1 MLFSISR
8 GSNFL
13 IFTFFWIPAF
23 VWLYLSASWPL
34 QDIFF
39 YLGTSYKIVIV
50 TGCARKS
57 DKAESWRS
65 VRQKLGSDCVCTSFR
80 TYMRSSQTQSRFYMR
95 TPHVSPGFT
104 FEVAKQ
110 SRNSSLTNHAYI
122 IIIIRAFYYI
132 HVVVIKH
139 KKQGNNITNM
149 SGISSTR
156 ALDGARGDL
165 LRCSPAVFNNRTIFF
180 LYHFLFIEGL
190 CNTHSFSQ

>member
-80 TYMRSSQTQSRFYMR
+80 TYMRSSQTQSRTYMR

-110 SRNSSLTNHAYI
+110 SRNSSLTNHAYMRTPHVSLRI
-122 IIIIRAFYYI
+122 LIVCPTKYYNFCPHPMKALYSYI
-132 HVVVIKH
+132 GGTSVTGWQVEAECLHRIWRMFLLHVDVHI
-139 KKQGNNITNM
+139 
-149 SGISSTR
+149 
-156 ALDGARGDL
+156 L
-165 LRCSPAVFNNRTIFF
+165 L
-180 LYHFLFIEGL
+180 
-190 CNTHSFSQ
+190 